1 MAEQASTAD
10 SLRVPSNSRPS
21 GNSVTPEG
29 SRNAI
34 LTSPL
39 LWGGLL
45 TAGFYSLIPVLP
57 IQRDLAQR
65 YFCSHPLEYA
75 TATLFFIGMAVLL
88 IKALQLPRER
98 RALAADLLSDPE
110 LTQSAGSER
119 RGRLIESRVSEF
131 GQCFNGTCLVR
142 RLQDV
147 CAFIRGRRGS
157 EGLEDHLKYLGEIE
171 AERLHESHA
180 LVRTITWAV
189 PILGFLGTVI
199 GITMAIAEVTPEQ
212 LDESLGT
219 VTGGLAVAFD
229 TTALAL
235 ALSLVMVFA
244 SFLVQQAEQRIQAQV
259 ESYSVTRINV
269 IFPPESAAN
278 SPILDAEQ
286 HAAELLL
293 ERTEA
298 LMQSQNEIWRESL
311 DAMRTRWLTTLDE
324 QRNQFT
330 ATLESGTATTLSDH
344 SQQLQTIRTELVQ
357 YSATIA
363 GQFASGVA
371 AIQESQSA
379 IPALWTGELQKVLQQ
394 AQQHASA
401 EQSAQHAKF
410 AESVGEIV
418 DVVDRWRAT
427 IDAGSNVAGEQLS
440 ELRNQTE
447 TLRSLTSDQSQ
458 LVQLETRLT
467 ENLEAVR
474 TSHAFEETLHSLNAA
489 VHLLTARV
497 DKKAA

>member
-10 SLRVPSNSRPS
+10 SLRAPGETVAPQ
-21 GNSVTPEG
+21 G
-29 SRNAI
+29 SPNPI

-45 TAGFYSLIPVLP
+45 TAGFYALIPVLP
-57 IQRDLAQR
+57 VQRELAQR

-88 IKALQLPRER
+88 IKALRLPRER
-98 RALAADLLSDPE
+98 RALNVDVLSDPE
-110 LTQSAGSER
+110 FTQEHNSER
-119 RGRLIESRVSEF
+119 RARLIARHVQQL
-131 GQCFNGTCLVR
+131 GDRFNDTCVIR
-142 RLQDV
+142 RLRDV
-147 CAFIRGRRGS
+147 CAFVRGRRSS
-157 EGLEDHLKYLGEIE
+157 EGLEGHLKYLGEIE

-219 VTGGLAVAFD
+219 VTGGLAIAFD

-235 ALSLVMVFA
+235 ALSLVMVFG
-244 SFLVQQAEQRIQAQV
+244 SFLVQQAEQSIQAQV
-259 ESYSVTRINV
+259 EAYSVTRFDA
-269 IFPPESAAN
+269 IFPPESLAG
-278 SPILDAEQ
+278 SPILDAEEQ
-286 HAAELLL
+286 AASLLL

-311 DAMRTRWLTTLDE
+311 DAMRTRWLQTLDE
-324 QRNQFT
+324 QRQEFASALTTGTT
-330 ATLESGTATTLSDH
+330 ATLTDH
-344 SQQLQTIRTELVQ
+344 SEQLRTIRGELVQ
-357 YSATIA
+357 YSAAIA
-363 GQFASGVA
+363 GQFESGVSA
-371 AIQESQSA
+371 LQASQTA
-379 IPALWTGELQKVLQQ
+379 IPKIWAGELNQVLEQARQQ
-394 AQQHASA
+394 ASA
-401 EQSAQHAKF
+401 EQSAHQAAF
-410 AESVGEIV
+410 GESVTGIIE
-418 DVVDRWRAT
+418 VVNRWRDAL
-427 IDAGSNVAGEQLS
+427 DAGSTVAGQQLL

-447 TLRSLTSDQSQ
+447 VLLTLTSEQNK